1 MRITTNRQLLEE
13 TIAYL
18 KKELINVYHD
28 LTWAEGIQAEA
39 FRTRQARLMA
49 ELDRLEMLRR
59 MPATPLPIAH
69 SAQAAGDH
77 LPLER

>member
-1 MRITTNRQLLEE
+1 MNRQLLDE

-18 KKELINVYHD
+18 KKELTNVYHD
-28 LTWAEGIQAEA
+28 LTWAEGVQAEV

-59 MPATPLPIAH
+59 TSATSLSLVR
-69 SAQAAGDH
+69 SAQSVGGH
-77 LPLER
+77 FPLER

>member
-1 MRITTNRQLLEE
+1 MNRQLLDE

-18 KKELINVYHD
+18 KKELTSVYHD

-39 FRTRQARLMA
+39 FRTRQARLLA

-59 MPATPLPIAH
+59 TLATPLSIVHP
-69 SAQAAGDH
+69 AQAVGGH
-77 LPLER
+77 FPLER

>member
-1 MRITTNRQLLEE
+1 MNKQLLDE

-18 KKELINVYHD
+18 KKELTNIYYD

-59 MPATPLPIAH
+59 SSVTSLSLVHSTQNANAH
-69 SAQAAGDH
+69 LS
-77 LPLER
+77 L

>member
-1 MRITTNRQLLEE
+1 MNKQLLDE

-18 KKELINVYHD
+18 KKELANIYYD

-59 MPATPLPIAH
+59 SSVTL
-69 SAQAAGDH
+69 
-77 LPLER
+77 LPLVHSTQNTNAHLSI

>member
-1 MRITTNRQLLEE
+1 MNKQLLDE

-18 KKELINVYHD
+18 KKELTNIYHD

-59 MPATPLPIAH
+59 SSVTSLPLVH
-69 SAQAAGDH
+69 SAQNANAH
-77 LPLER
+77 LSL

>member
-1 MRITTNRQLLEE
+1 MNRQLLDE

-18 KKELINVYHD
+18 KKELTNICYD

-39 FRTRQARLMA
+39 FKTRQARLMA

-59 MPATPLPIAH
+59 SAGTSLPLVR
-69 SAQAAGDH
+69 SGQTTGSH
-77 LPLER
+77 LPLGG

>member
-1 MRITTNRQLLEE
+1 MNKQLLDE

-18 KKELINVYHD
+18 KKELTNIYYD

-59 MPATPLPIAH
+59 SSVTSLPLVH
-69 SAQAAGDH
+69 SAQNANAR
-77 LPLER
+77 LSL

>member
-1 MRITTNRQLLEE
+1 MNKQLLDE

-18 KKELINVYHD
+18 KKELTNIYYD

-59 MPATPLPIAH
+59 SSVTSLPLVH
-69 SAQAAGDH
+69 SAQNANAH
-77 LPLER
+77 LFSL

>member
-1 MRITTNRQLLEE
+1 MNKQLLDE

-18 KKELINVYHD
+18 KKELTNIYHD
-28 LTWAEGIQAEA
+28 LTWAEGIQAET
-39 FRTRQARLMA
+39 FKTRQARLMA

-59 MPATPLPIAH
+59 SSATSLQLIH
-69 SAQAAGDH
+69 STQPVGGR